1 MSAHVPVLIVLAPLV
16 GAAATPLVAFASA
29 RLAHALALAA
39 IAASLLSA
47 ATALARTL
55 GDGTIR
61 YYLGG
66 WPPPWGI
73 EYVIDPLSGG
83 MAVLVAG
90 LSLIVVV
97 YAGPCVS
104 GGRRDIGAF
113 YALYLLLTAGLLGM
127 VVTGDLFNLYVFLEI
142 SSLSAYALLAS
153 GGGRSA
159 VASYRYL
166 LLGTVAGSFYLLGL
180 GYLYAVTGTLNMAD
194 TAARLPAVA
203 ASPAVGV
210 AIALITVGLGIKM
223 AVFPLHGWLPD
234 AYTYAPA
241 PVTAFVAG
249 VMTKVSAYA
258 MLRILYFV
266 LFSGAVTGDAL
277 RLLGWAAA
285 AATVAGSVM
294 ALAQTDVRRILA
306 YSSVGQMGYIVLG
319 MSIGTPLALTGTLLH
334 ILNHAVMKSCLFLS
348 AGGVFF
354 RTGVT
359 DTGGYRGAA
368 RRVPVTMAVFTIAAA
383 SMVGLPPTAGFF
395 SKWYL
400 MLASIEDGLWPFAI
414 VLVAS
419 SLMSAVYLFRVVERA
434 YFGDHADDAAPSG
447 GMLRELP
454 LGMLAPMILLAAAI
468 LLLGV
473 FNQSVVTHIIAFAL
487 PASVP

>member
-1 MSAHVPVLIVLAPLV
+1 
-16 GAAATPLVAFASA
+16 
-29 RLAHALALAA
+29 
-39 IAASLLSA
+39 
-47 ATALARTL
+47 
-55 GDGTIR
+55 
-61 YYLGG
+61 
-66 WPPPWGI
+66 
-73 EYVIDPLSGG
+73 
-83 MAVLVAG
+83 
-90 LSLIVVV
+90 
-97 YAGPCVS
+97 
-104 GGRRDIGAF
+104 
-113 YALYLLLTAGLLGM
+113 
-127 VVTGDLFNLYVFLEI
+127 
-142 SSLSAYALLAS
+142 
-153 GGGRSA
+153 
-159 VASYRYL
+159 
-166 LLGTVAGSFYLLGL
+166 VAGSFYLLGL
-180 GYLYAVTGTLNMAD
+180 GYLYAMTGTLNMAD
-194 TAARLPAVA
+194 TAVRLPAVA

-266 LFSGAVTGDAL
+266 LFPGAVTDDAL

-294 ALAQTDVRRILA
+294 ALAQSDVRRILA

-319 MSIGTPLALTGTLLH
+319 ISIGTPLALTGTLLH

-359 DTGGYRGAA
+359 DAGGYRGAA
-368 RRVPVTMAVFTIAAA
+368 RRAPVTMAVFTIAAA

-400 MLASIEDGLWPFAI
+400 MLASIQDGLWPFAI
-414 VLVAS
+414 VLIAS
-419 SLMSAVYLFRVVERA
+419 SLMSAVYFFRVIERA
-434 YFGDHADDAAPSG
+434 YFGDRLEDAAPPSA
-447 GMLRELP
+447 MLRELP
-454 LGMLAPMILLAAAI
+454 IGMLAPMILLAAAT

-487 PASVP
+487 PASVR